1 MIELYFSLKYSET
14 RHEVIFQGGN
24 MKYVFICSPYRP
36 IGKDLETELKNNI
49 DQAKRACRLAVSRG
63 LIPLAPHLYFDDN
76 DPQER
81 KFGQQVGKEW
91 MRCVSE
97 VWVVGD
103 RISSGMEEELKLA
116 RLWSI
121 PIKKVKF
128 HNEQE
133 KLYPDRNTVEQLRKE
148 YPAGC
153 RVKLLKMDDIQAPPI
168 GTEGTVVHVDD
179 TGSICVRWDTGS
191 GLNVVYGV
199 DRCVKI

>member
-1 MIELYFSLKYSET
+1 
-14 RHEVIFQGGN
+14 

-36 IGKDLETELKNNI
+36 VGEDPETELRKNI

-63 LIPLAPHLYFDDN
+63 LIPLAPHLYFTQFLDDN
-76 DPQER
+76 NPQER
-81 KFGQQVGKEW
+81 KFGQQAGKEW
-91 MRCVSE
+91 MVCVSE
-97 VWVVGD
+97 LWVVGD

-133 KLYPDRNTVEQLRKE
+133 KTYPDRKTVEQLRKE

-153 RVKLLKMDDIQAPPI
+153 RVKLLEMDDIQAPPI

-191 GLNVVYGV
+191 GLNVIYGV

>member
-1 MIELYFSLKYSET
+1 
-14 RHEVIFQGGN
+14 

-36 IGKDLETELKNNI
+36 VGEDPETELRKNI

-63 LIPLAPHLYFDDN
+63 LIPLAPHLYFTQFLDDN

-81 KFGQQVGKEW
+81 KFGQQAG
-91 MRCVSE
+91 
-97 VWVVGD
+97 
-103 RISSGMEEELKLA
+103 
-116 RLWSI
+116 
-121 PIKKVKF
+121 
-128 HNEQE
+128 
-133 KLYPDRNTVEQLRKE
+133 KE

-153 RVKLLKMDDIQAPPI
+153 RVKLLEMDDIQAPPI

-191 GLNVVYGV
+191 GLNVIYGV

>member
-1 MIELYFSLKYSET
+1 
-14 RHEVIFQGGN
+14 

-36 IGKDLETELKNNI
+36 VGEDPETELRNNI
-49 DQAKRACRLAVSRG
+49 DQATRACRLAVSKG
-63 LIPLAPHLYFDDN
+63 LIPLAPHLYFTQFLDDN

-81 KFGQQVGKEW
+81 RLGQQAGKEW
-91 MRCVSE
+91 MRYVSE
-97 VWVVGD
+97 VWIVGD

-116 RLWSI
+116 RLRGI

>member
-1 MIELYFSLKYSET
+1 
-14 RHEVIFQGGN
+14 

-36 IGKDLETELKNNI
+36 VGEDPETELRKNI

-63 LIPLAPHLYFDDN
+63 LIPLAPHLYFTQFLDDN

-81 KFGQQVGKEW
+81 KFGQQAGKEW
-91 MRCVSE
+91 MVC
-97 VWVVGD
+97 
-103 RISSGMEEELKLA
+103 
-116 RLWSI
+116 
-121 PIKKVKF
+121 
-128 HNEQE
+128 
-133 KLYPDRNTVEQLRKE
+133 PDRNTVEQLRKE

-191 GLNVVYGV
+191 GLNVIYGV